1 MFVEYRSGA
10 QIYRAYNEAEN
21 RHDLAGTTAL
31 VADNLSVT
39 INGVA
44 SVSSGSDDER
54 AMDLLYTCYPDY
66 QRRIDK
72 IIGEQNEIAVMWTM
86 LGTANPNMPDLK
98 PLEVSGVSIVESDG
112 RVMTKAYL
120 FVNSLALD
128 EVLRRAVE
136 STERK

>member
-1 MFVEYRSGA
+1 
-10 QIYRAYNEAEN
+10 
-21 RHDLAGTTAL
+21 
-31 VADNLSVT
+31 
-39 INGVA
+39 
-44 SVSSGSDDER
+44 
-54 AMDLLYTCYPDY
+54 
-66 QRRIDK
+66 
-72 IIGEQNEIAVMWTM
+72 MWTM
-86 LGTANPNMPDLK
+86 LGSANPNIPGLE